1 MVGLPSIVFNHLK
14 LLYQINSIFMKIFGF
29 IVVITLILGI
39 YSLLNYYIIRNGLPL
54 TDNQPPVWRTLLIW
68 GVVFLAAAFLIG
80 RFTERV
86 SVNFVS
92 TALIWIG
99 SFWLAIMVY
108 LVLQLALI
116 DLARGLDKLFHFFPA
131 FLSANPEKVRKG
143 ISLVVV
149 GVTILVVLIGHINT
163 WFPAVN
169 KIQIPID
176 KQAGILKSLH
186 IVAFSDV
193 HLGTIIEKRH
203 LRGIVDQVNA
213 LNPDIILIPGDIIDE
228 DISPVI
234 HTNVGEVMLQLRAKY
249 GVYAVT
255 GNHEYIGGVNKAKEY
270 LTNHGIKLLSDTAV
284 LIDDSFY
291 VVGRE
296 DLAIGQFSGKRR
308 KELLDIVSDL
318 DTSKPMIL
326 LDHQPIGLAQAE
338 TAGIDLQLSGHT
350 HHGQLWPFNY
360 ITNRIFEVSRG
371 LIKNGNTH
379 FLVSSGIGGWG
390 PPVRT
395 NSRPEILDITLTFGK
410 GK

>member
-1 MVGLPSIVFNHLK
+1 MKTIGIIVIISF
-14 LLYQINSIFMKIFGF
+14 
-29 IVVITLILGI
+29 ILGL

-54 TDNQPPVWRTLLIW
+54 TENHSGLRALFIW
-68 GVVFLAAAFLIG
+68 GVVFMAASFLIG
-80 RFTERV
+80 RFSERI
-86 SVNFVS
+86 SVNPVS
-92 TALIWIG
+92 TTLIWIG
-99 SFWLAIMVY
+99 SFWLAIMIY
-108 LVLQLALI
+108 LVLQLVVI
-116 DLARGLDKLFHFFPA
+116 DLARGLNGLFHFFPA
-131 FLSANPEKVRKG
+131 FLTTNPEKVRQITSITVTG
-143 ISLVVV
+143 IAF
-149 GVTILVVLIGHINT
+149 LVVLIGHINT
-163 WFPAVN
+163 WFPVVN

-176 KQAGILKSLH
+176 KQAGKLKSLN
-186 IVAFSDV
+186 IIAFSDV

-203 LRGIVDQVNA
+203 LRGIVNQVNA

-234 HTNVGEVMLQLRAKY
+234 HINVGEVLLQLRAKY

-270 LTNHGIKLLSDTAV
+270 LTSHGIKLLSDTAV

-291 VVGRE
+291 VIGRE

-308 KELLDIVSDL
+308 KELSDIVNDL

-338 TAGIDLQLSGHT
+338 SAGIDLQLSGHT

-371 LIKNGNTH
+371 LIKKGNTH
-379 FLVSSGIGGWG
+379 ILVSSGIGGWG

>member
-1 MVGLPSIVFNHLK
+1 MKTIGIIVIISF
-14 LLYQINSIFMKIFGF
+14 
-29 IVVITLILGI
+29 ILGL

-54 TDNQPPVWRTLLIW
+54 TENHPGLRTLFIW
-68 GVVFLAAAFLIG
+68 GVVFLAASFLIG
-80 RFTERV
+80 RFSERI
-86 SVNFVS
+86 SVNPVS
-92 TALIWIG
+92 TTLIWIG

-108 LVLQLALI
+108 LVLQLVVI
-116 DLARGLDKLFHFFPA
+116 DLARGLNGLFHFFPA
-131 FLSANPEKVRKG
+131 FLTTNPEKVRQ
-143 ISLVVV
+143 ITSIT
-149 GVTILVVLIGHINT
+149 VTSIAFLVVLIGHINT

-176 KQAGILKSLH
+176 KQAGKLKSLN

-213 LNPDIILIPGDIIDE
+213 LSPDIILIPGDIIDE

-234 HTNVGEVMLQLRAKY
+234 HTNVGEVLLQLRAKY

-270 LTNHGIKLLSDTAV
+270 LTSHGIKLLSDTAV
-284 LIDDSFY
+284 LIEDSFY

-308 KELLDIVSDL
+308 KELLDIVNDL
-318 DTSKPMIL
+318 DTKKPMIL

-360 ITNRIFEVSRG
+360 ITNRIFEVSCG
-371 LIKNGNTH
+371 LIKKGNTH
-379 FLVSSGIGGWG
+379 ILVSSGIGGWG